1 MVHVHDGRF
10 QHDGGHCGGFES
22 KRALLDTVLG
32 MISKVV
38 KRDEGRRKPS
48 TTTSQLLEDVG
59 YDDDG
64 ELEDD
69 EEGVEGEER
78 NVTGPRKI

>member
-1 MVHVHDGRF
+1 
-10 QHDGGHCGGFES
+10 
-22 KRALLDTVLG
+22 